1 MMVDERT
8 SPHRQ
13 LMLVRNTSQKGIS
26 RFRFL
31 IHFLVLYWEQ
41 QIVSLVATT
50 QFTTMSSDVNFYC
63 TIQFLS
69 YAESEDSQKS
79 VAFSLPKFC
88 LWTLFCKTLTYL
100 CKLQFYIHPLYLSRN
115 RHWTHC
121 IHFKWPLVLLTCPC
135 QCNHRISSLVIM
147 ITRVDHLAW
156 FAFIYSTD
164 TQPPQLYASQC

>member
-1 MMVDERT
+1 
-8 SPHRQ
+8 
-13 LMLVRNTSQKGIS
+13 MLVRNTSQKGIS

-88 LWTLFCKTLTYL
+88 L
-100 CKLQFYIHPLYLSRN
+100 
-115 RHWTHC
+115 
-121 IHFKWPLVLLTCPC
+121 
-135 QCNHRISSLVIM
+135 
-147 ITRVDHLAW
+147 
-156 FAFIYSTD
+156 
-164 TQPPQLYASQC
+164 